1 MTNTTDM
8 TNTATSAGGAH
19 RSSRPSNVQLGPGA
33 AQNWSDLEHSPA
45 GSSAAHRAVLAQVAR
60 PEHRV
65 VVLGPHCLDLIVGL
79 ADQVSALTVIIR
91 SIPDAVTIGNA
102 LADREHVDVI
112 CADAA
117 TLAVQPEP
125 YDVVVALDD
134 LTRVWSSE
142 SEPTTWA
149 AMYAATQA
157 LLAPGGTLLL
167 AVENELGL
175 AQLTSLHSR
184 YTSDR
189 DEDWSVTATFDD
201 TRPRSSQALAQVA
214 ASAGHTQILGALPTW
229 QEQTVLISEFDDA
242 SAPMTT
248 LLGALTLGSPA
259 YRRVGADPSRVTR
272 AAVLSGRLAHLCS
285 GWLLITGSA
294 PVPSLATT
302 TIIADDLADRA
313 ATYVEV
319 GERIV
324 RRVPGAPDT
333 ELSISDDARLL
344 SGLALDACAAQD
356 LPGLR
361 ELLGRYRSWLVA
373 TTEQDGTV
381 PAAYSDTRLDNVL
394 LDSPGS
400 VNFTALTPGDH
411 AVEVDTA
418 TWSALADL
426 VLVIR
431 ARGARHPWPVA
442 TDDATM
448 LATLGAMVGLPA
460 HDAPQDLLPA
470 GDDITAQLPAHDVPG
485 LLAVIERLTETNA
498 ALSARSRWFEER
510 LNIREREM
518 RVRAERHAAEL
529 KLALK
534 QQSILQASAED
545 LRRSITYRTG
555 AALINP
561 IRKLGGNLRP

>member
-1 MTNTTDM
+1 MTNTADM
-8 TNTATSAGGAH
+8 TNTATPAGGAH
-19 RSSRPSNVQLGPGA
+19 RSSRPSNVLLGPGA

-117 TLAVQPEP
+117 TLATQPEP

-201 TRPRSSQALAQVA
+201 TRPRSSRALAQVA

-272 AAVLSGRLAHLCS
+272 AAVLSGRLAQLCS

-294 PVPSLATT
+294 PVPGLAAT
-302 TIIADDLADRA
+302 TIIADDLVDRA
-313 ATYVEV
+313 ATYVET

-373 TTEQDGTV
+373 TTEQDGTL
-381 PAAYSDTRLDNVL
+381 PAAYADTRLDNVL

-400 VNFTALTPGDH
+400 ANFTALAPGDR

-448 LATLGAMVGLPA
+448 LATLGAMVGLPGR
-460 HDAPQDLLPA
+460 DAPQDLLPA
-470 GDDITAQLPAHDVPG
+470 GDDISAQLPAHDVPG